1 MDRASEAGIPAPPRV
16 VSTVPRA
23 IHQELID
30 WARDGY
36 PNEAC
41 GILSADRTQAAGG
54 KPDRFHRMTNAAA
67 SPSRYLMDSGEQL
80 RVLLELDDADR
91 VVWGIFHSH
100 VRTPAEPSPT
110 DVRLAAFPDGQPT
123 FPGALY
129 LICSLADI
137 DAPLVRAWSIHDRQ
151 VVEVPLE
158 LSD

>member
-1 MDRASEAGIPAPPRV
+1 MSPRPGAAPDTSPPVAAGLPRELYL
-16 VSTVPRA
+16 
-23 IHQELID
+23 ELID

-41 GILSADRTQAAGG
+41 GILSAERAHAEGG
-54 KPDRFHRMTNAAA
+54 RPDRFHAMANAAA
-67 SPSRYLMDSGEQL
+67 SPSRYLMDSAEQL

-100 VRTPAEPSPT
+100 VRSPAEPSPT

-129 LICSLADI
+129 LICSLADM
-137 DAPLVRAWSIHDRQ
+137 DAPTIRAWSILDGQ
-151 VVEVPLE
+151 ALEVPIE
-158 LSD
+158 LAD